1 MIHFCGLWATAV
13 IPSCLVLGPRVIR
26 AGAIIALSVGEL
38 DKGSGWWQGFWIGWF
53 AYERHAFNKLF
64 VISRN
69 SPAGEGLS
77 PRLARPLKCQNTIKY
92 RKFKT

>member
-13 IPSCLVLGPRVIR
+13 IPSCLVLGPGGIR

-38 DKGSGWWQGFWIGWF
+38 DKGSGWWQRFWIGWF

-69 SPAGEGLS
+69 SPARGGTIFTIS
-77 PRLARPLKCQNTIKY
+77 KAPKMSKCHKIQKI
-92 RKFKT
+92 

>member
-1 MIHFCGLWATAV
+1 MIHFCGHWATGV
-13 IPSCLVLGPRVIR
+13 IPSCLVLGPGVIR

-53 AYERHAFNKLF
+53 AYERHALNKLF

-69 SPAGEGLS
+69 SPAWGG
-77 PRLARPLKCQNTIKY
+77 TISMISKAPKMSKY
-92 RKFKT
+92 HKIQKI

>member
-13 IPSCLVLGPRVIR
+13 IPSCLVLGPGVIR

-53 AYERHAFNKLF
+53 AYERHAFNNLF

-69 SPAGEGLS
+69 SPARGG
-77 PRLARPLKCQNTIKY
+77 TISKINKAPKMSKY
-92 RKFKT
+92 HKIQKI